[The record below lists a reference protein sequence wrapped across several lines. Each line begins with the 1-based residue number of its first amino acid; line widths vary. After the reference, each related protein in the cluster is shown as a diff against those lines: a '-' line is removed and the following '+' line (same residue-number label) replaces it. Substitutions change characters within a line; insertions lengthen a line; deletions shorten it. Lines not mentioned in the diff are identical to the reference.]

1 MKKEKSWGATGF
13 PLPPEKRDSVSRP
26 CQQGETRLLSVTES
40 SHSEKWEIG
49 FRLGL
54 FSFLCDVLWLCWE
67 NVSPVQFLLSSPS
80 SQFWGAE
87 GAPSPWETGPALAR
101 SSPGPQE
108 GQRWH
113 PVDLAV
119 ASRISLRPSSATPIY
134 RHTLV
139 FSSRLVFT
147 LWIFRRC
154 FKIARPYCIPPKL
167 PNHDCEVHPTNAEDT
182 SRVPFVSLS
191 GSEVVSSMLIIKR
204 GSAVPTQG
212 L

>member
-1 MKKEKSWGATGF
+1 MKKEKSWGATGS

-40 SHSEKWEIG
+40 SHSEKWEIC

-113 PVDLAV
+113 RRPRRGVPNLSA
-119 ASRISLRPSSATPIY
+119 ALLGHPHLSSHPGFLISARFRFMDIPQVFQNSQ
-134 RHTLV
+134 TLLH
-139 FSSRLVFT
+139 STEAAKS
-147 LWIFRRC
+147 
-154 FKIARPYCIPPKL
+154 
-167 PNHDCEVHPTNAEDT
+167 
-182 SRVPFVSLS
+182 
-191 GSEVVSSMLIIKR
+191 
-204 GSAVPTQG
+204 
-212 L
+212 